1 MYVIHFFFFIVS
13 FFFFLFYHSSCF
25 FFFFVTVVMQTDGSV
40 CSGVFRG
47 KLVLVTLFHIVFFF
61 FIIIMLL
68 FPVVYVYLFL
78 CHFCLFLCFV
88 ELK

>member
-1 MYVIHFFFFIVS
+1 
-13 FFFFLFYHSSCF
+13 
-25 FFFFVTVVMQTDGSV
+25 MQTDGSV